1 MEAILS
7 GTEPDG
13 LSLGRPYYPPD
24 DWEDQR
30 RELGPA
36 S

>member
-13 LSLGRPYYPPD
+13 LSLEKLYHLPD
-24 DWEDQR
+24 DWEQQR
-30 RELGPA
+30 RELGPP